1 MYLTRLRLDSRTAH
15 GRRDLASAY
24 EMHRTLTRAFVD
36 SDDARPVRF
45 LWRLDSVDAAQGEA
59 VLLVQ
64 SDQPGRWDS
73 LPAGYVLEHLAKQLD
88 LSALLQEQRH
98 YRFRL
103 LANPTISRKG
113 KRYGLNKE
121 EEQVAWLNRQ
131 MGKAGCALRDVL
143 RTRSERWALRKKG
156 HLITVQAVGFE
167 GILQLEQAAAL
178 QVAMVR
184 GVGHAKSLGLG
195 LISLA
200 PVRHG

>member
-1 MYLTRLRLDSRTAH
+1 MYLTRLRLDGRHAH
-15 GRRDLASAY
+15 CRRDLASAY
-24 EMHRTLTRAFVD
+24 EMHRTLTRAFVEGAD
-36 SDDARPVRF
+36 TRPARF
-45 LWRLDSVDAAQGEA
+45 LWRLDSVDVMQGEA

-73 LPAGYVLEHLAKQLD
+73 FPAGYVLERLAKQLD

-103 LANPTISRKG
+103 LANPTVSREG

-121 EEQVAWLNRQ
+121 EEQLAWLNRQ
-131 MGKAGCALRDVL
+131 MEKAGCALRDVL

-167 GILQLEQAAAL
+167 GILQLEQAASL
-178 QVAMVR
+178 QSVMLQ
-184 GVGHAKSLGLG
+184 GIGHAKSLGLG
-195 LISLA
+195 LLSLA